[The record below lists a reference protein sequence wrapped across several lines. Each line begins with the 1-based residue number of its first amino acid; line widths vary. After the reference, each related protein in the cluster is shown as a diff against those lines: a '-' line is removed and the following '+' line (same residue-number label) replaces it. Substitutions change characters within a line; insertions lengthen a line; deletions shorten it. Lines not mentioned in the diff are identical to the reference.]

1 MINWKVRFKNKAWV
15 TAFISQGFILIQV
28 IISVLNSLGMMD
40 YQLSDQIKPEVLTVV
55 NTAFVFLSML
65 GVIQDP
71 TTKGIGDSERA
82 KEYTE
87 PN

>member
-15 TAFISQGFILIQV
+15 MAFIAQGLILVEIV
-28 IISVLNSLGMMD
+28 LAMLNSLGVINF
-40 YQLSDQIKPEVLTVV
+40 QLTDQIKEEVLTIV
-55 NTAFVFLSML
+55 NTVFVMLSML

-71 TTKGIGDSERA
+71 TTKGVGDSERA
-82 KEYTE
+82 KGYTE